1 MQRFQTA
8 SFGSGILALKSRLA
22 QIKRELSYRTIDKN
36 LNSRLC
42 SLFSLPICHPQ
53 ISKPQIPVGL
63 LDQKSVLVSNAVLLS
78 CNLICLLYFVNI
90 KNLG

>member
-8 SFGSGILALKSRLA
+8 SFGSGILALQSRLA

-53 ISKPQIPVGL
+53 IPKPQIPVGL
-63 LDQKSVLVSNAVLLS
+63 LDQKKCFSIKRRHFILLF
-78 CNLICLLYFVNI
+78 NLFTLFCKY
-90 KNLG
+90 